1 MSNPLG
7 EFEYLEKVNPIACH
21 YLYEMKYNEFKELVK
36 GNTSLKNESDRKK
49 QFDLIH
55 YLALDFIKNDYRM
68 TRKYKYPSGYNGRLT
83 SGKSIQFLKK
93 IFRGCLLKG
102 LTTDVDMKNA
112 HPVILEYICKLNNI
126 DCPNLAYYNTNRD
139 KILSEFANR
148 EQGKSLYLNSVNNNK
163 ICKKEKNNTFKKFDA
178 EMKEIQSQIIKIKD
192 YEQIINTADS
202 NNDNFEGSSINRVLC
217 YFENKILQVVIK
229 YLKSNQI
236 EINVLMFD
244 GLIVWGDFYNNR
256 ELLVEI
262 EKIVESEFEGLNM
275 CFDYKEHDTTIDL
288 TNYEIKPI
296 KAEEAQ
302 TGVYTDMEATEK
314 VFQLYPDWVCC
325 NNELYVFNRFTG
337 MWENNKTSYFK
348 IIEQFTNEL
357 YLLDSNDKRTKKSY
371 GNTLSLM
378 ENIPKLIKTKCIN
391 NNWINETNS
400 SSLGKLLF
408 NNGYYDLKEKI
419 FYTEFNPSIVFHE
432 KISFDWVESSDEEIE
447 YMESIRERLFHI
459 TLGSKMGNYLI
470 MMCARALA
478 GDVMKNIC
486 FGLGGTNC
494 GKSIISK
501 AFREAFGGYVGT
513 FNGENLALKNST
525 GDEAQ
530 ALRWALLLRYKR
542 LIISSEMKQ
551 QIELNGNMMKKIS
564 AGSDE
569 LIGRGHGKN
578 EEAFNPHFLG
588 LCFANDMPAIKPFDD
603 AVEKRLKVFGFKKE
617 FVESPT
623 NELELEM
630 DVNIDKEVET
640 IKFKKAF
647 VNLMINDYFNYLDD
661 GMLEEP
667 SELIQSKSDWVDE
680 ENNVLVKFKQ
690 DFELTNDINDFV
702 KSSVIQEWIKKSKLD
717 TSMKK
722 FGMLMKK
729 ECLLKKLNNI
739 VSKDKKINGKCS
751 QAWFGIK
758 QIEEIQDEE

>member
-1 MSNPLG
+1 MAESLG
-7 EFEYLEKVNPIACH
+7 EFEYVEKVNPTAAH
-21 YLYEMKYNEFKELVK
+21 YLYEMKYNEFKDLIK

-55 YLALDFIKNDYRM
+55 QLALDFIKNDFIKK
-68 TRKYKYPSGYNGRLT
+68 RKYKYPSGYNGRLIC
-83 SGKSIQFLKK
+83 GQSIQFLKK
-93 IFRGCLLKG
+93 IFRGCLLNG
-102 LTTDVDMKNA
+102 ITTDIDMKNA

-126 DCPNLAYYNTNRD
+126 DCPNLAYYNANRD
-139 KILSEFANR
+139 KILSSFQSR
-148 EQGKSLYLNSVNNNK
+148 EQGKELFLNSVNNNK
-163 ICKKEKNNTFKKFDA
+163 LNRKEKNNTFKKFDT
-178 EMKEIQSQIIKIKD
+178 EMKEIQSKIVKIKQ
-192 YEQIINTADS
+192 YEQIIHTADT
-202 NNDNFEGSSINRVLC
+202 NNDNFEGSAINRVLC

-229 YLKSNQI
+229 YLKQKQI

-244 GLIVWGDFYNNR
+244 GLMIYGNYYNNKD
-256 ELLVEI
+256 LLIEI
-262 EKIVESEFEGLNM
+262 ENVVNTEFEGLNIK
-275 CFDYKEHDTTIDL
+275 FDYKEHDTTIDL
-288 TNYEIKPI
+288 NDFVIKPLQVQDS
-296 KAEEAQ
+296 Q
-302 TGVYTDMEATEK
+302 TGVYTDMDATEK

-325 NNELYVFNRFTG
+325 NNELYVFNKFTG

-348 IIEQFTNEL
+348 VIEQFTNEL
-357 YLLDSNDKRTKKSY
+357 FLLDKNDKRTKKSY

-408 NNGYYDLKEKI
+408 NNGYYDLKEKT
-419 FYTEFNPSIVFHE
+419 FYNEFNPLIVFHE
-432 KISFDWVESSDEEIE
+432 KIAFDWVESSDDELE

-551 QIELNGNMMKKIS
+551 QIELNGNMIKKIS

-588 LCFANDMPAIKPFDD
+588 LCFANDMPDIKPFDD

-640 IKFKKAF
+640 LEFKKAF

-667 SELIQSKSDWVDE
+667 SELIQSKSDWVNED
-680 ENNVLVKFKQ
+680 NNILVKFKQ
-690 DFELTNDINDFV
+690 DFQLTNDVNDYV
-702 KSSVIQEWIKKSKLD
+702 KSSVIQEWIKKTKLD

-722 FGMLMKK
+722 FGMLMNK
-729 ECLLKKLNNI
+729 ECLLKKLDKI
-739 VSKDKKINGKCS
+739 ESKVKKITGKTP
-751 QAWFGIK
+751 QVWVGIK
-758 QIEEIQDEE
+758 QIEEIEEEE